1 MSGSARK
8 RSSKWDMRDGPEF
21 APDSKQMRSYLEGND
36 KSKSGMGF
44 SSKEPFSRGR
54 GSNKDDI
61 MNKDY
66 RDWDETMEWDADG
79 SYNKKFSP
87 GFEEWKHKR
96 HSQSPKNGPSMS
108 VRSSRSRSPLH
119 GFRRDSGFNDIN
131 RTRAG
136 GSLQPCREFAAG
148 KCRRGS
154 HCHFLHHDNQNYED
168 SWESKHTEEG
178 APKYYAPHDSRDH
191 SHRSGRSNEACI
203 NFAKGRCRM
212 GSSCNFVHNTSDG
225 YSKGSVDE
233 SNRERENDRRRR
245 DNSFDQ
251 GGGHGPNR
259 SGPTPCKFFANG
271 NCRNAKHCR
280 FSHDRQAYGSSPN
293 RRSKDDKWGSNPGED
308 HQTLDRRELIDS
320 VSPTGRLR
328 DDRWGSDGNMVDK
341 DNPKRNDTVAVSDTS
356 KLVEDKCGNIGA
368 SDPGFTS
375 WPTKDG
381 WGHALDKN
389 REHSEPTFSSDK
401 ETGHWMAENAG
412 ANRHVP
418 QPTGIGNWSG
428 DEMSPDWN
436 YRVGSSSHV
445 QEEHGITQG
454 GTYLATE
461 HEETQVT
468 PGQALNQNAQNI
480 NPLHSSSGHGV
491 GQSQVAVPIL
501 PSRGVVESMHN
512 QQVSA
517 KLPEQGFNQNA
528 QNPSLNP
535 FHSSSSHAVGQSQV
549 AVPGLPSRGV
559 HESMDN
565 QQVSTDVSPGQGFN
579 QNPQNINPFYSSGG
593 HAVGQSQVAAPILH
607 SRGVIES
614 MHKQQV
620 SNDVLPGQ
628 VFNHNAQNINPLHS
642 SSGHAVGQSQV
653 AVPILPSRGIVG
665 SMHNQEVS
673 AEKKYTVEPNITDE
687 GLLQGSSRNPPT
699 KNIVSNEQ
707 LTQLSNLS
715 ASLAH
720 ILGTG
725 QQLPQLYA
733 ALNSNDAKDTSS
745 LAKIEVPA
753 IPVSNTFIK
762 PDPVLGYRK
771 QYDPMCDSIE
781 TKNVVASRATPAFT
795 PSKKNAE
802 DKVEIPSLVS
812 NLGRQNCGSSFK
824 AVCSEEHL
832 IQLQPGRN
840 LDVNKE
846 KNEVVVEE
854 RQNSPGDHKK
864 TKENGPLVMDQ
875 KGGPDD
881 DKKSKDAKGIRTFKF
896 ALVDF
901 VKELL
906 KPAWKE
912 GQINKED
919 YKAIVKKVVD
929 KVTGTMQG
937 TSVPQTQEK
946 IDHYLSFSKPKLSKL
961 VQAYVE
967 KVQKA

>member
-8 RSSKWDMRDGPEF
+8 RSSKWDMSDGPEF
-21 APDSKQMRSYLEGND
+21 APDSKQLHSYLEGND
-36 KSKSGMGF
+36 KSKYGTGF
-44 SSKEPFSRGR
+44 SSKESFSRGR

-66 RDWDETMEWDADG
+66 RDWDETMEWDADE
-79 SYNKKFSP
+79 SYSKKFSP
-87 GFEEWKHKR
+87 GFEELKYNR
-96 HSQSPKNGPSMS
+96 RSQSPKNGRSMS
-108 VRSSRSRSPLH
+108 VRSSRSRSPPH
-119 GFRRDSGFNDIN
+119 GFRRDSGFNDVS
-131 RTRAG
+131 RTTAG

-168 SWESKHTEEG
+168 SWESKHREDG

-191 SHRSGRSNEACI
+191 SHRSGRSNEACV
-203 NFAKGRCRM
+203 NFAKGRCRN
-212 GSSCNFVHNTSDG
+212 GSSCKFVHNNSDG

-259 SGPTPCKFFANG
+259 SGPPPCKFFANG
-271 NCRNAKHCR
+271 NCRNAKSCR

-293 RRSKDDKWGSNPGED
+293 RRSREDKWGSNPGGD

-320 VSPTGRLR
+320 VSSTGRLR
-328 DDRWGSDGNMVDK
+328 DDRWGSDGNMVDM

-356 KLVEDKCGNIGA
+356 KLVEDKCGNIDA

-375 WPTKDG
+375 WPRKDG
-381 WGHALDKN
+381 WGHALYKN
-389 REHSEPTFSSDK
+389 REHSEPTFSSGK

-412 ANRHVP
+412 ANKHVP
-418 QPTGIGNWSG
+418 QPTGTGNWSG

-436 YRVGSSSHV
+436 YRVRSSSHI
-445 QEEHGITQG
+445 QEEHGQNKHGITQG

-461 HEETQVT
+461 HEGTQVI

-491 GQSQVAVPIL
+491 GQSQVDVPIL
-501 PSRGVVESMHN
+501 PSREVVESMHN
-512 QQVSA
+512 QQVTA
-517 KLPEQGFNQNA
+517 GLPEQGFNQNS
-528 QNPSLNP
+528 QNPNLNP

-549 AVPGLPSRGV
+549 AVPGPPSRGV
-559 HESMDN
+559 DKSMGN
-565 QQVSTDVSPGQGFN
+565 QQVSTDVPTGQGFN
-579 QNPQNINPFYSSGG
+579 QNPQNINPFYSSVGL
-593 HAVGQSQVAAPILH
+593 AVGQSQVAVPILH
-607 SRGVIES
+607 SKGVIES
-614 MHKQQV
+614 IHKQQV

-642 SSGHAVGQSQV
+642 LSGHAVGQSQV
-653 AVPILPSRGIVG
+653 AVPILPSRGIIE

-673 AEKKYTVEPNITDE
+673 AEKKYTVEPNIKDE
-687 GLLQGSSRNPPT
+687 GLSQVSSRNPPT
-699 KNIVSNEQ
+699 KNMVSNEQ

-745 LAKIEVPA
+745 LAKTEVPA

-781 TKNVVASRATPAFT
+781 TKKVVASGATPAFS
-795 PSKKNAE
+795 PSKKNAK
-802 DKVEIPSLVS
+802 DKAEIPSLAS
-812 NLGRQNCGSSFK
+812 NSGR
-824 AVCSEEHL
+824 
-832 IQLQPGRN
+832 RN
-840 LDVNKE
+840 LEVNKE
-846 KNEVVVEE
+846 KNEVVVED
-854 RQNSPGDHKK
+854 RQNSPGDHKN
-864 TKENGPLVMDQ
+864 TKENGPLENMDQ

-881 DKKSKDAKGIRTFKF
+881 DKKSKDTKGVRTFKF
-896 ALVDF
+896 ALVDL

-937 TSVPQTQEK
+937 TNIPQTQEK

-967 KVQKA
+967 RVQKA

>member
-8 RSSKWDMRDGPEF
+8 RSSKWDMSDGPEF
-21 APDSKQMRSYLEGND
+21 APDSKQLHSYLEGND
-36 KSKSGMGF
+36 KSKYGTGF
-44 SSKEPFSRGR
+44 SSKESFSRGR

-66 RDWDETMEWDADG
+66 RDWDETMEWDADE
-79 SYNKKFSP
+79 SYSKKFSP
-87 GFEEWKHKR
+87 GFEELKYNR
-96 HSQSPKNGPSMS
+96 RSQSPKNGRSMS
-108 VRSSRSRSPLH
+108 VRSSRSRSPPH
-119 GFRRDSGFNDIN
+119 GFRRDSGFNDVS
-131 RTRAG
+131 RTTAG

-168 SWESKHTEEG
+168 SWESKHREDG

-191 SHRSGRSNEACI
+191 SHRSGRSNEACV
-203 NFAKGRCRM
+203 NFAKGRCRN
-212 GSSCNFVHNTSDG
+212 GSSCKFVHNNSDG

-259 SGPTPCKFFANG
+259 SGPPPCKFFANG
-271 NCRNAKHCR
+271 NCRNAKSCR

-293 RRSKDDKWGSNPGED
+293 RRSREDKWGSNPGGD

-320 VSPTGRLR
+320 VSSTGRLR
-328 DDRWGSDGNMVDK
+328 DDRWGSDGNMVDM

-356 KLVEDKCGNIGA
+356 KLVEDKCGNIDA

-375 WPTKDG
+375 WPRKDG
-381 WGHALDKN
+381 WGHALYKN
-389 REHSEPTFSSDK
+389 REHSEPTFSSGK

-412 ANRHVP
+412 ANKHVP
-418 QPTGIGNWSG
+418 QPTGTGNWSG

-436 YRVGSSSHV
+436 YRVRSSSHI
-445 QEEHGITQG
+445 QEEHGQNKHGITQG

-461 HEETQVT
+461 HEGTQVI

-491 GQSQVAVPIL
+491 GQSQVDVPIL
-501 PSRGVVESMHN
+501 PSREVVESMHN
-512 QQVSA
+512 QQVTA
-517 KLPEQGFNQNA
+517 GLPEQGFNQNS
-528 QNPSLNP
+528 QNPNLNP

-549 AVPGLPSRGV
+549 AVP
-559 HESMDN
+559 
-565 QQVSTDVSPGQGFN
+565 
-579 QNPQNINPFYSSGG
+579 
-593 HAVGQSQVAAPILH
+593 
-607 SRGVIES
+607 
-614 MHKQQV
+614 
-620 SNDVLPGQ
+620 
-628 VFNHNAQNINPLHS
+628 
-642 SSGHAVGQSQV
+642 
-653 AVPILPSRGIVG
+653 ILPSRGIIE

-673 AEKKYTVEPNITDE
+673 AEKKYTVEPNIKDE
-687 GLLQGSSRNPPT
+687 GLSQVSSRNPPT
-699 KNIVSNEQ
+699 KNMVSNEQ

-745 LAKIEVPA
+745 LAKTEVPA

-781 TKNVVASRATPAFT
+781 TKKVVASGATPAFS
-795 PSKKNAE
+795 PSKKNAK
-802 DKVEIPSLVS
+802 DKAEIPSLAS
-812 NLGRQNCGSSFK
+812 NSGRRNCGNSFK
-824 AVCSEEHL
+824 AACSEEHL

-840 LDVNKE
+840 LEVNKE
-846 KNEVVVEE
+846 KNEVVVED
-854 RQNSPGDHKK
+854 RQNSPGDHKN
-864 TKENGPLVMDQ
+864 TKENGPLENMDQ

-881 DKKSKDAKGIRTFKF
+881 DKKSKDTKGVRTFKF
-896 ALVDF
+896 ALVDL

-937 TSVPQTQEK
+937 TNIPQTQEK

-967 KVQKA
+967 RVQKA

>member
-8 RSSKWDMRDGPEF
+8 RSSKWDMRDGHEF
-21 APDSKQMRSYLEGND
+21 APDSKQLRSYLEGND

-61 MNKDY
+61 MNNKDY
-66 RDWDETMEWDADG
+66 RDWVETMEWDADG
-79 SYNKKFSP
+79 SYNNKLSP
-87 GFEEWKHKR
+87 GFEERKYKR
-96 HSQSPKNGPSMS
+96 RSQSPKNGRSMS
-108 VRSSRSRSPLH
+108 VRSSRSRSPPH
-119 GFRRDSGFNDIN
+119 GFRRDSGFSDIN

-154 HCHFLHHDNQNYED
+154 NCHFLHHDNQNYED
-168 SWESKHTEEG
+168 SLESKHREDD
-178 APKYYAPHDSRDH
+178 APKYYGPHDSRDH
-191 SHRSGRSNEACI
+191 SHRSGRSNEACV

-212 GSSCNFVHNTSDG
+212 GSSCNFVHNSSGG

-251 GGGHGPNR
+251 VGGLGPNR

-271 NCRNAKHCR
+271 NCRNAGHCR

-293 RRSKDDKWGSNPGED
+293 RRSRDDKWGSNLGGD

-328 DDRWGSDGNMVDK
+328 DNRWGSDGNMVDK
-341 DNPKRNDTVAVSDTS
+341 DNPKPNDTVAVSDTS

-368 SDPGFTS
+368 SDPGFTP
-375 WPTKDG
+375 WPRKEG
-381 WGHALDKN
+381 WGHALYKN
-389 REHSEPTFSSDK
+389 REHSELTFSSDK
-401 ETGHWMAENAG
+401 ETGYWMAENAG

-418 QPTGIGNWSG
+418 QPAGTGNWSG

-436 YRVGSSSHV
+436 YRVGSSSHI
-445 QEEHGITQG
+445 EEEHGQNKHGITQG

-461 HEETQVT
+461 RERTQFI

-480 NPLHSSSGHGV
+480 NPSHSSSGHGV
-491 GQSQVAVPIL
+491 GQSQVDVPNL

-517 KLPEQGFNQNA
+517 DLQEQGFNKNS
-528 QNPSLNP
+528 QNPNLNP
-535 FHSSSSHAVGQSQV
+535 SSHAVGQSQV

-559 HESMDN
+559 DESMGN
-565 QQVSTDVSPGQGFN
+565 QQVSYDVPSGKGFN
-579 QNPQNINPFYSSGG
+579 YNPQNINPFYSSGG

-607 SRGVIES
+607 SIES
-614 MHKQQV
+614 MHKQV
-620 SNDVLPGQ
+620 LNDVLPGK
-628 VFNHNAQNINPLHS
+628 VFNYNAQNINPLHS
-642 SSGHAVGQSQV
+642 SSGHSVGQSQV
-653 AVPILPSRGIVG
+653 AIPILPSRGITE

-673 AEKKYTVEPNITDE
+673 AEKKYTVEPNVTVE
-687 GLLQGSSRNPPT
+687 GLSQVSSRNPPT
-699 KNIVSNEQ
+699 KNMVSNEQ
-707 LTQLSNLS
+707 LTQFSSLS

-745 LAKIEVPA
+745 LAKTEVPA
-753 IPVSNTFIK
+753 IPVSNTSIK

-781 TKNVVASRATPAFT
+781 TKKVVASGATPAFS
-795 PSKKNAE
+795 PSKKKAE
-802 DKVEIPSLVS
+802 DKVEFQSQAS
-812 NLGRQNCGSSFK
+812 NSRRLNCGNSFK
-824 AVCSEEHL
+824 AACSEEHL
-832 IQLQPGRN
+832 IQLQSGRN
-840 LDVNKE
+840 LEFNKE
-846 KNEVVVEE
+846 KNDVIVEE
-854 RQNSPGDHKK
+854 RQNSPGDHKN
-864 TKENGPLVMDQ
+864 TKENGPLENMDQ

-881 DKKSKDAKGIRTFKF
+881 DKTSKDAKGIRTFKF

-937 TSVPQTQEK
+937 TNVPQTQEK

-967 KVQKA
+967 RVPKA